1 MDFQDC
7 VEFASKNPICHVA
20 TAEGDQPKLRAV
32 IMWFADK
39 TGFYFQTQTVKALW
53 KQLQNNKKV
62 ALYFRDP
69 EGAEPAGIGKVMRVT
84 GEVEILEDMKFKV
97 KAIEEREILKILG
110 ITKPD
115 DPLLALFRVYTGEVY
130 FWTMRDNMRES
141 EIERIKF

>member
-1 MDFQDC
+1 MDFQNC
-7 VEFASKNPICHVA
+7 VEFANKNPLCHVA
-20 TAEGDQPKLRAV
+20 TSEGDQPIIRAV
-32 IMWFADK
+32 IMWFADD

-62 ALYFRDP
+62 GLYFRDP

-84 GEVEILEDMKFKV
+84 GEAELIEDMKFKV
-97 KAIEEREILKILG
+97 KAIEEREILKIIG

-115 DPLLALFRVYTGEVY
+115 DPLLALFRVSTGEAY
-130 FWTMRDNMRES
+130 FWTMQDSMRES

>member
-1 MDFQDC
+1 MDFQNC
-7 VEFASKNPICHVA
+7 VEFANKNPLCHVA
-20 TAEGDQPKLRAV
+20 TSEGDQPIIRAV
-32 IMWFADK
+32 IMWFADD

-62 ALYFRDP
+62 GLYFRDP

-84 GEVEILEDMKFKV
+84 GEAELIEDMKFKV
-97 KAIEEREILKILG
+97 KAIEEREILKKVG

-115 DPLLALFRVYTGEVY
+115 DPLLALFRVYTGEAY

>member
-7 VEFASKNPICHVA
+7 VEFANKNPLCQVA
-20 TAEGDQPKLRAV
+20 TAEGDQPRVRTV

-62 ALYFRDP
+62 EVYFRDP
-69 EGAEPAGIGKVMRVT
+69 EGDKPNDTGEVMRVS
-84 GEVEILEDMKFKV
+84 GKVELIEDMKFKV
-97 KAIEEREILKILG
+97 KAIEEREILKIIG

-115 DPLLALFRVYTGEVY
+115 DPLLALFRVSTGEAY
-130 FWTMRDNMRES
+130 FWTMQDNMMES
-141 EIERIKF
+141 EIKRIEF